1 MEIENFILKHFHET
15 GEWLPDRQVRKK
27 LVHSTPAQKKEIDE
41 QVDQFFQA
49 ERDEQNKMPK
59 EDVKV

>member
-1 MEIENFILKHFHET
+1 MS
-15 GEWLPDRQVRKK
+15 PDNQVRKK
-27 LVHSTPAQKKEIDE
+27 LVHSTPAQKKEINE